1 MDRPD
6 PVRQFHQG
14 QHHAFGVN
22 RKAGDA
28 SDLADDDR
36 NRDAN
41 EEPRQDRARQKA
53 GKLPQTQQAC
63 DQAQGPHATGDQG
76 CGHRAVCQA
85 CCRTGSKDGGDHPAK
100 DGHCRRIRPDD
111 QAAGRAKHGISHH
124 RGDAGIEAGFRWKTG
139 NGGIG
144 DGTGNTDRSNGKTG
158 RNIVPKPCGLVAAQ
172 ACKDRQTR
180 DRPVVLW
187 VQRRGGVGHSCPQNP
202 PERTGGA
209 TGIPGIPGH
218 RGMAWTERP
227 GFDGCGCRDL
237 APAACPVG
245 LTLGAVPALGK
256 AAAQTA
262 GPPGHADGAR
272 RLRQAGG
279 ALRRAVP

>member
-1 MDRPD
+1 MSP
-6 PVRQFHQG
+6 
-14 QHHAFGVN
+14 
-22 RKAGDA
+22 
-28 SDLADDDR
+28 
-36 NRDAN
+36 
-41 EEPRQDRARQKA
+41 
-53 GKLPQTQQAC
+53 
-63 DQAQGPHATGDQG
+63 
-76 CGHRAVCQA
+76 
-85 CCRTGSKDGGDHPAK
+85 HPA
-100 DGHCRRIRPDD
+100 RRSGGGTG
-111 QAAGRAKHGISHH
+111 QARHIPPPRRCWH
-124 RGDAGIEAGFRWKTG
+124 RGRFPVEDRQWRDRRWHWEYRPQQWHNRPKYRPEAMRSGSRAGLQRPTDAGSAR
-139 NGGIG
+139 
-144 DGTGNTDRSNGKTG
+144 R
-158 RNIVPKPCGLVAAQ
+158 PLGL
-172 ACKDRQTR
+172 KK
-180 DRPVVLW
+180 
-187 VQRRGGVGHSCPQNP
+187 GGVGHSCPQNP

-218 RGMAWTERP
+218 RGIAWTERP